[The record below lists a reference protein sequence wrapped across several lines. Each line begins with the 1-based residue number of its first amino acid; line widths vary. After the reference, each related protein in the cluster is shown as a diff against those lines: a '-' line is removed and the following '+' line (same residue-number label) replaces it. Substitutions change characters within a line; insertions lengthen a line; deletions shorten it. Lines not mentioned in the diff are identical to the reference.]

1 MPSIINTNLN
11 SLTVQNN
18 LSKSQSSLQ
27 TSLTRLSSGLRING
41 ASDDAAGL
49 SISDRMTAQVRGFTQ
64 AARNANDAISLA
76 QTAEGSLAAVGNNLQ
91 RIRELALQSANSTNS
106 ASDRKALNQEAQQ
119 LLAEVQRVAT
129 TTQFNGLNL
138 LDGSFSSA
146 QFQVGAN
153 ANQTISVSVAGATTS
168 ILGSFG
174 GQASASV
181 NSTLNGSAAAA
192 WDTSN
197 TISINGVSVGA
208 SVAAPGITSGSAAA
222 KATAINAKTAQT
234 GVSAT
239 ATTSLTGAA
248 PIGSQALASGDL
260 LINGVQVGPIAAA
273 TSNVGQGANAAS
285 AINAISNQTGVTA
298 SYSTTTGALTLTA
311 TDGRDIKLGAGNTAD
326 AATVAKI
333 QNATGLTTTSQGTG
347 TAATAATAGAASVDF
362 GAAGIVGGTN
372 VVVNGVTFNFVQGA
386 AASPMVNSSS
396 AANTVT
402 VTGDFTTL
410 GNTDVLAGAIFD
422 AAFTYA
428 KSHANTSTALAPLAN
443 TVAAGGV
450 VNLADSRVG
459 LAATVGRTVSTT
471 VAGAAASAA
480 AVVGSDGVLASGVG
494 SNPTFAITGGTLSLS
509 SSENFTLIGTGTGLA
524 DAGLTSYQPS
534 LTTVS
539 TVDISTVDGSNAAIS
554 ILDAAI
560 AQVDTQRA
568 SLGASQNRF
577 SATIEN
583 LNTSAQNLT
592 AARSRILD
600 ADFASE
606 TANLSRGQVLQ
617 QAGVAILS
625 QANSLPQQVLSLLR

>member
-11 SLTVQNN
+11 SLNVQNN

-49 SISDRMTAQVRGFTQ
+49 SISDRMTAQVRGFNQ

-174 GQASASV
+174 GQGAAMTTATGV
-181 NSTLNGSAAAA
+181 AAAA
-192 WDTSN
+192 WSDVS
-197 TISINGVSVGA
+197 TIEINGTTIGT
-208 SVAAPGITSGSAAA
+208 SVATTAPGFSAGSAAA
-222 KATAINAKTAQT
+222 KAAAVNAKTALT

-239 ATTSLTGAA
+239 ASTTLTTAVGATA
-248 PIGSQALASGDL
+248 NSSLASGVL
-260 LINGVQVGPIAAA
+260 TINGIQVGPIAAA
-273 TSNVGQGANAAS
+273 SGAVGQGSNSAA

-298 SYSTTTGALTLTA
+298 TYSTTNGALTLTSSE
-311 TDGRDIKLGAGNTAD
+311 GRDINIGQGGTAS
-326 AATVAKI
+326 AAQAAQI
-333 QNATGLTTTSQGTG
+333 QNATGLVASSNAYTAG
-347 TAATAATAGAASVDF
+347 TAGTDTVTITAADAAGAHGDTLSINGVSFYFDQTVAAGASSWDATNNRFTVGVSTAADEAGVADAFATAF
-362 GAAGIVGGTN
+362 GLAK
-372 VVVNGVTFNFVQGA
+372 
-386 AASPMVNSSS
+386 
-396 AANTVT
+396 
-402 VTGDFTTL
+402 
-410 GNTDVLAGAIFD
+410 TD
-422 AAFTYA
+422 
-428 KSHANTSTALAPLAN
+428 SHTQTALAPITLN
-443 TVAAGGV
+443 HTAATDALEFV
-450 VNLADSRVG
+450 DSRIG
-459 LAATVGRTVSTT
+459 TTATVGRNVATTAGTIAAT
-471 VAGAAASAA
+471 VAGDNGTLGANGY
-480 AVVGSDGVLASGVG
+480 AV
-494 SNPTFAITGGTLSLS
+494 TGGKLTLSS
-509 SSENFTLIGTGTGLA
+509 PENFTLTQIGATALA
-524 DAGLTSYQPS
+524 DAGMGSYQPG
-534 LTTVS
+534 LTTVA
-539 TVDISTVDGSNAAIS
+539 TVDISTVEGSNAAIS
-554 ILDAAI
+554 ILDSAI

-577 SATIEN
+577 SATIDN

-600 ADFASE
+600 ADFAAE

>member
-1 MPSIINTNLN
+1 MASIINTNLN
-11 SLTVQNN
+11 SLNVQNN

-49 SISDRMTAQVRGFTQ
+49 SISDRMTSQVRGFTQ

-174 GQASASV
+174 GKASASV

-248 PIGSQALASGDL
+248 PTGSQALASGDL
-260 LINGVQVGPIAAA
+260 VINGVQVGPIAAA
-273 TSNVGQGANAAS
+273 TTNVGQGANAAS

-298 SYSTTTGALTLTA
+298 SYSTTTGALSLTA
-311 TDGRDIKLGAGNTAD
+311 ADGRDIKLGAGNTAD

-347 TAATAATAGAASVDF
+347 VAATPATAGAASVDF

-386 AASPMVNSSS
+386 GVMVNSSS
-396 AANTVT
+396 APNTVT

-410 GNTDVLAGAIFD
+410 GETDTEAAAVFD

-428 KSHANTSTALAPLAN
+428 KSNANTSTALAPLTN
-443 TVAAGGV
+443 TVAAAGV
-450 VNLADSRVG
+450 VNLTDSRVG

-471 VAGAAASAA
+471 VVGAAANAA
-480 AVVGSDGVLASGVG
+480 AVAGSDGVLASGAG
-494 SNPTFAITGGTLSLS
+494 SNPAFAITGGTLTLS
-509 SSENFTLIGTGTGLA
+509 SSENFTLIGTGTGMA
-524 DAGLTSYQPS
+524 SAGLTSYQPA
-534 LTTVS
+534 LTTLS
-539 TVDISTVDGSNAAIS
+539 TVDISTVDGSNSAIS

-577 SATIEN
+577 SATIDN

-600 ADFASE
+600 ADFAAE